1 MHNRVAIGNKK
12 HSSYIYAIFEIL
24 KNDYNTIELLARG
37 RYISKLFDVE
47 EILKKYFP
55 NLEIIEIKVGT
66 DTVPANH
73 DKLRNINLTTIELKL
88 KLE

>member
-12 HSSYIYAIFEIL
+12 HASYIHAIFEIL
-24 KNDYNTIELLARG
+24 KNNFNTIELLARG

-55 NLEIIEIKVGT
+55 DLEIIEIKVGT

-73 DKLRNINLTTIELKL
+73 DKLRNINLTTVELKL